1 MSKPDSSPTLLRA
14 KPGGRKGQGQDVPK
28 PPGVNQ
34 VNSQVAPSYPNPPE
48 GAPGAEQGCAVEM
61 IIYSGR
67 QNIQFTCKLDSQYLW
82 LTLLWSSAQHIR
94 VLLLMRALHLWLSPE
109 GHWSAEHPT

>member
-1 MSKPDSSPTLLRA
+1 MLWKKLYILVDKTYSSHA
-14 KPGGRKGQGQDVPK
+14 
-28 PPGVNQ
+28 
-34 VNSQVAPSYPNPPE
+34 
-48 GAPGAEQGCAVEM
+48 
-61 IIYSGR
+61 
-67 QNIQFTCKLDSQYLW
+67 KLDSQYLW